1 MTDALGVDSDIVILL
16 RCAALD
22 KKPVS
27 HLLALLRL
35 THDPAGENSFSYF
48 TVLHYFEEAFDWNIR
63 QIGALKMSC
72 YFADKPW
79 PDEALNARYAPQLEA
94 WRKNPST
101 YPRPER
107 DAALSQDS
115 APLSGAECQEAVECL
130 EMDRAQ
136 DQESETSRTDFRT
149 YKMNA
154 AVVFPLGAVL
164 ALALGGFLMW
174 AGARDNNQGGSFHT
188 VTGQWD
194 WWRVVPHFI
203 WPLLLWVLMFALSG
217 GLRQQVKR

>member
-63 QIGALKMSC
+63 QIGALKMSS

-79 PDEALNARYAPQLEA
+79 PDEALNARYAPLLEN
-94 WRKNPST
+94 WRKNPSS

-107 DAALSQDS
+107 DAALSLDS
-115 APLSGAECQEAVECL
+115 APLSGAESQ

-164 ALALGGFLMW
+164 ALVLGGFLMW
-174 AGARDNNQGGSFHT
+174 AGARDSNQGGSFHT

-203 WPLLLWVLMFALSG
+203 WPLLLWVLMFALFG
-217 GLRQQVKR
+217 GLRQQVRR

>member
-1 MTDALGVDSDIVILL
+1 MIDALGVDSDVVELL

-22 KKPVS
+22 KKPVT

-63 QIGALKMSC
+63 QIGALKTSS

-79 PDEALNARYAPQLEA
+79 TDEVLNARYAPLLEA
-94 WRKNPST
+94 WRKNPSS

-107 DAALSQDS
+107 DAALSLDS

-130 EMDRAQ
+130 EMDRAS
-136 DQESETSRTDFRT
+136 DHESVTSRTHP
-149 YKMNA
+149 MNV

-164 ALALGGFLMW
+164 ALVLGGFLMW
-174 AGARDNNQGGSFHT
+174 AGARDSNQGGSFNT

>member
-1 MTDALGVDSDIVILL
+1 MIDALGVDADIVELL

-22 KKPVS
+22 KKPVT

-35 THDPAGENSFSYF
+35 AHNPAGENSFCYF

-63 QIGALKMSC
+63 QIGALKTSSC
-72 YFADKPW
+72 FADKPW
-79 PDEALNARYAPQLEA
+79 PDEVLNARYAPLLEA

-107 DAALSQDS
+107 DAALSLDS
-115 APLSGAECQEAVECL
+115 APHSSAECQEAVKCL

-136 DQESETSRTDFRT
+136 DQESVTSRTHP
-149 YKMNA
+149 MNA

-174 AGARDNNQGGSFHT
+174 AGARDNNQGESFHT

-217 GLRQQVKR
+217 GLRQKVRR

>member
-1 MTDALGVDSDIVILL
+1 MTDALGVDSDVVELL

-22 KKPVS
+22 KKPVT

-63 QIGALKMSC
+63 QIGALKTSS

-107 DAALSQDS
+107 MRLCPRTPRRFQVPNARRQWNAWRWTGLKTRSQRP
-115 APLSGAECQEAVECL
+115 AGQISG
-130 EMDRAQ
+130 
-136 DQESETSRTDFRT
+136 RT
-149 YKMNA
+149 K
-154 AVVFPLGAVL
+154 
-164 ALALGGFLMW
+164 
-174 AGARDNNQGGSFHT
+174 
-188 VTGQWD
+188 
-194 WWRVVPHFI
+194 
-203 WPLLLWVLMFALSG
+203 
-217 GLRQQVKR
+217 